1 MAYLSSQQRVVLL
14 YLAQT
19 RKRGNRTL
27 AEIGRVVGITSRGQ
41 VSRELRRLR
50 QLELISYKTWH
61 GPKGRHWFWL
71 RPSAARLRAR
81 LNHPPKGANDSLSA
95 LRERFISSKGIA
107 AAAEQPGSPLL
118 PGRPAAR
125 DGPRRGTGAPRQLY
139 GTCPA
144 GHSTR
149 QGRWSW
155 TRLPVGLVIAHYRGS
170 CRRCGG
176 RPIEETIELNAGPTT
191 ARPPSP
197 AELADPGLADRRR
210 VAAELLEADPTT
222 PWVVRQQLR
231 RHYLDRGSA
240 AADSVAAPRGGRKR

>member
-19 RKRGNRTL
+19 RKRGDRTL
-27 AEIGRVVGITSRGQ
+27 GEIGRVVGITSRGQ

-50 QLELISYKTWH
+50 QLELISYRAWH
-61 GPKGRHWFWL
+61 GPKGRHRIWL
-71 RPSAARLRAR
+71 RRSAARLRAR
-81 LNHPPKGANDSLSA
+81 LAPATNERNDSLSA
-95 LRERFISSKGIA
+95 LRERFLSAKGLA
-107 AAAEQPGSPLL
+107 AAHDQGGGPLL

-125 DGPRRGTGAPRQLY
+125 DGPRRGNGPPRQLY

-155 TRLPVGLVIAHYRGS
+155 TRLPVGLVIAHYRGY

-176 RPIEETIELNAGPTT
+176 RAVEETIELNAGPLVS
-191 ARPPSP
+191 ARRPSP
-197 AELADPGLADRRR
+197 AELADPALAGRRR
-210 VAAELLEADPTT
+210 VAAELLDADPTT
-222 PWVVRQQLR
+222 PWVVRQRLR
-231 RHYLDRGSA
+231 RDYGL
-240 AADSVAAPRGGRKR
+240 

>member
-1 MAYLSSQQRVVLL
+1 VSGAWRPIRMSSSQQRVVLL

-19 RKRGNRTL
+19 RNRGNRTL
-27 AEIGRVVGITSRGQ
+27 AEIARVVGITSRGQ

-50 QLELISYKTWH
+50 QLELISYQTTH
-61 GPKGRHWFWL
+61 GARGRHRIWL
-71 RPSAARLRAR
+71 RRSAARLRAR
-81 LNHPPKGANDSLSA
+81 LDPPPNGRNDSLSA
-95 LRERFISSKGIA
+95 LRERFISAKGLA
-107 AAAEQPGSPLL
+107 AARDEGGDPLL

-125 DGPRRGTGAPRQLY
+125 DGPRRGHGAPHQLY

-155 TRLPVGLVIAHYRGS
+155 TRLPAGLVIAHYRGY

-176 RPIEETIELNAGPTT
+176 RPVEETIELNAGPATS
-191 ARPPSP
+191 ARLPSP
-197 AELADPGLADRRR
+197 AELADPAVAASRR
-210 VAAELLEADPTT
+210 VAAALLDADPTT

-231 RHYLDRGSA
+231 RDYGL
-240 AADSVAAPRGGRKR
+240 